1 MSNKRVLGNEFQT
14 AYENAGGT
22 DILKFLADVK
32 QAYRCISDLTA
43 RLTLLKV
50 SRFRNY

>member
-22 DILKFLADVK
+22 DTLKF
-32 QAYRCISDLTA
+32 
-43 RLTLLKV
+43 
-50 SRFRNY
+50 

>member
-43 RLTLLKV
+43 V
-50 SRFRNY
+50 SYTHLRAHET